1 MCTPPPPRVLTS
13 QWTTADPKAYVVFVH
28 GFAEHIQRYDDYFRR
43 LAAHDIHILAF
54 DQRGAGRTSQAPL
67 SAKSSEVEA
76 WKKEGKTVYVQK
88 AQKGVRSGGWL
99 KALPD
104 IEFFV
109 KRESERAQG
118 KPLFLYG
125 HSMVSSSSP
134 AGEADVQGGGL
145 SLGFA
150 TRIAG
155 VPAESTLKLLSGVII
170 SGPFIRSTT
179 PQSIVQIKAGTLAAN
194 LGLGNFCI
202 SAPLDVKVS

>member
-1 MCTPPPPRVLTS
+1 MHASVSEFSLTS

-67 SAKSSEVEA
+67 SAKSPEVAA
-76 WKKEGKTVYVQK
+76 WKKEGKTVHVQK

-125 HSMVSSSSP
+125 HSMVS
-134 AGEADVQGGGL
+134 
-145 SLGFA
+145 
-150 TRIAG
+150 
-155 VPAESTLKLLSGVII
+155 
-170 SGPFIRSTT
+170 
-179 PQSIVQIKAGTLAAN
+179 LAVFRRQ
-194 LGLGNFCI
+194 LT
-202 SAPLDVKVS
+202 DRVVV

>member
-1 MCTPPPPRVLTS
+1 MHAHAVAVSMLTS

-67 SAKSSEVEA
+67 SVKSPEVEA
-76 WKKEGKTVYVQK
+76 WKKEGKTVQVQK

-109 KRESERAQG
+109 KRESEKAQG

-125 HSMVSSSSP
+125 HSMVS
-134 AGEADVQGGGL
+134 
-145 SLGFA
+145 
-150 TRIAG
+150 
-155 VPAESTLKLLSGVII
+155 LKAVCAS
-170 SGPFIRSTT
+170 
-179 PQSIVQIKAGTLAAN
+179 
-194 LGLGNFCI
+194 
-202 SAPLDVKVS
+202 